1 MNRNYLFLTLIILVL
16 AAGLLFFHAQNKLKQ
31 VPPDK
36 LLWNIIQPGRYV
48 STNKVAKWMI
58 EKDPSIEL
66 IDVRGAD
73 QYKAFSLPN
82 AINIPLDSLIT
93 PSGSEYFGIPG
104 TRVVLFANDDILS
117 DQAWVLLR
125 RLGFK
130 GNYVMK
136 GGLNRWI
143 ETIIRPKKPSE
154 TDPETAFKV
163 YEFREG
169 ARLYFTGAKLNASSK
184 TSKTKVV
191 FKRKK
196 KAVVASGGC

>member
-16 AAGLLFFHAQNKLKQ
+16 GAGTLFFHAQNKLKQ

-36 LLWNIIQPGRYV
+36 LLWDIIQPGRYV
-48 STNKVAKWMI
+48 STDKVAKWMI
-58 EKDPSIEL
+58 EKDPSLEL

-73 QYKAFSLPN
+73 QYKAYSLPN
-82 AINIPLDSLIT
+82 AINVPIDSLIT
-93 PSGSEYFGIPG
+93 PNGSEYFGIPG
-104 TRVVLFANDDILS
+104 IRVVLFANDDILA

-136 GGLNRWI
+136 GGLNRWV
-143 ETIIRPKKPSE
+143 ETIIKPQEPPASA
-154 TDPETAFKV
+154 PEAAFKA
-163 YEFREG
+163 YEFRKG
-169 ARLYFTGAKLNASSK
+169 ACLYFTGARLSASSK
-184 TSKTKVV
+184 ESKTKVV